1 MALTQISTKGIKDGT
16 ITGSDLATNVDL
28 VDNQKLRVGTSQ
40 NLEIYNNSNTAFLA
54 HTTGGIKLSVAG
66 GSNQVQINKGVVDE
80 HMAKFI
86 ADGGVELYHNNSKR
100 FETTSYGN
108 LSSAQVRVASSNATT
123 VGFSLGDVGTGFYN
137 SGSNAIGYSANGTQK
152 WQINSA
158 GDLNLADDVK
168 GIFGD
173 GLDLQIYHTGSN
185 SNSNIRHINSAGS
198 LYIDSANS
206 TYFRHYIDSGGTISF
221 ENFAVFNDDGAVE
234 LYHDNSKK
242 FETTSGGATI
252 TGALTTNTSGGNAV
266 LGSHLDL
273 GDNQK
278 ARFGASDDLEIY
290 HDGSNS
296 IIFDTGTGDLIVKT
310 NGPKIAFTTGG
321 GTEIAE
327 FINNGACNLR
337 HQATSR
343 LTTTSIGVTVNG
355 SVTSDELKLGNTEVL
370 RWGSSDTAF
379 IQGQDGA
386 SGYMKFGVNSVH
398 MTINRNGTI
407 NLPDS
412 NKITFGASTD
422 LQIYHDGTHSY
433 ILNDGSNLN
442 IGTTSGNNVQIYGQN
457 IVRWLFTYDGHFLPS
472 ANNAYDIG
480 GTSNRVRNIYTNDL
494 NLSNEGSSN
503 DVDGSWGSYTIQ
515 EGAENLFLINNRNGK
530 KYKFNLT
537 EVS

>member
-16 ITGSDLATNVDL
+16 ITGTDLATNVDL
-28 VDNQKLRVGTSQ
+28 VDNQKLRVGTGNDLQ
-40 NLEIYNNSNTAFLA
+40 IYHDGSKSVIADTG
-54 HTTGGIKLSVAG
+54 TGGL
-66 GSNQVQINKGVVDE
+66 
-80 HMAKFI
+80 FI
-86 ADGGVELYHNNSKR
+86 AGSSISLTDAGITETMLYAVPNGAVELYHNNSKK

-108 LSSAQVRVASSNATT
+108 LSAAQVRVASSNAST
-123 VGFSLGDVGTGFYN
+123 VAFSVGDVGTGFYN

-234 LYHDNSKK
+234 LYHNGNKK
-242 FETTSGGATI
+242 FETTNGGIHVTGSVACSGGTSNNLSLPDNGKAKFG
-252 TGALTTNTSGGNAV
+252 TG
-266 LGSHLDL
+266 
-273 GDNQK
+273 
-278 ARFGASDDLEIY
+278 DDLQIY

-296 IIFDTGTGDLIVKT
+296 FIFDTGTGDLIVKT

-412 NKITFGASTD
+412 NKITFGASND

-503 DVDGSWGSYTIQ
+503 DIDGSWGSYTIQ
-515 EGAENLFLINNRNGK
+515 EGAENLFLINKRNGK